1 MEAWKGTLL
10 LQCRLCIYMYVVCA
24 LSDVG
29 SNGKCKKL
37 LFSEIFLGPY
47 LFRQKLHTSDTSV
60 ACTLCILAYEL
71 ALSLFLN

>member
-1 MEAWKGTLL
+1 MEAWKG
-10 LQCRLCIYMYVVCA
+10 IYTAIPMQAMYIHVVCA

-37 LFSEIFLGPY
+37 LFSEIFLGQY
-47 LFRQKLHTSDTSV
+47 LFRQKLHTSV